1 MAQKQILNDC
11 EEIFELVREH
21 CKSKLSEVAYSL
33 WIRDLTPAGLED
45 GVATLIIGTTF
56 RRDMIEQ
63 RHYDLLREAYTE
75 ILGYAVEVNIVSEE
89 ELGLRA
95 TAQPAKKDSADDIDY
110 EYTFDTFIVG
120 SSNKFAHAA
129 SLAVATNPSNA
140 YNPLFIYGDLG
151 LGKTHLLNAICA
163 EIAKEYPERKQ
174 LIVHGETFTNE
185 IIKAIREQTTAQ
197 FQQKYRT
204 VDVLLVDD
212 VQFIGG
218 KNSTQEE
225 FFHTFNALYQ
235 NSKQIILTS
244 DRPPKEIRTLEDRL
258 RTRFEWGLMADIQPP
273 DFETRAAIIQ
283 RKAEQIELDVPDDVI
298 EYIANRL
305 KNNIRQLEGAVKKMK
320 AYKLLQGLEPSVVVA
335 QTSIK
340 DVLSDTQPVPIT
352 IERILSEVGRTYG
365 VTPADIRS
373 TKRNSSISTARQIS
387 AYVVKEITQ
396 ISLADIGKEFGNRDH
411 STIVYSVQQ
420 VERNMAKDQ
429 HYKEMVDD
437 IIRNI
442 RGS

>member
-1 MAQKQILNDC
+1 MAQKQLVSDF
-11 EEIFELVREH
+11 EQVFELVSDYCRG
-21 CKSKLSEVAYSL
+21 KLSDVAHTL
-33 WIRDLTPAGLED
+33 WIRDLTPSGLED
-45 GVATLIIGTTF
+45 GVATLVIETTF
-56 RRDMIEQ
+56 RRDMIAQ
-63 RHYDLLREAYTE
+63 RYYDLLSEAYTE
-75 ILGYAVEVNIVSEE
+75 IMGYEVQVNIVSEE
-89 ELGLRA
+89 ELGLR
-95 TAQPAKKDSADDIDY
+95 TVGPRPESDSNSGADY
-110 EYTFDTFIVG
+110 EYSFESFVVG

-140 YNPLFIYGDLG
+140 YNPLFIYGDSG
-151 LGKTHLLNAICA
+151 LGKTHLLNAIRT
-163 EIAKEYPERKQ
+163 EISRGYPERKQ
-174 LIVHGETFTNE
+174 LFVHGEAFTNE
-185 IIKAIREQTTAQ
+185 LIRAIQDRTTPQ
-197 FQQKYRT
+197 FHQKYRS
-204 VDVLLVDD
+204 VDVLLMDD

-218 KNSTQEE
+218 KESTQEE

-235 NSKQIILTS
+235 DSKQIILTS

-258 RTRFEWGLMADIQPP
+258 RTRFEWGLLADVQPP

-283 RKAEQIELDVPDDVI
+283 RKAEQIKFDVPDDVI

-320 AYKLLQGLEPSVVVA
+320 AYKLLQGLEPSIIVA
-335 QTSIK
+335 QTCIK
-340 DVLSDTQPVPIT
+340 DVLNDSQPVPVT

-365 VTPADIRS
+365 VTPVDIRS

-396 ISLADIGKEFGNRDH
+396 ISLAAIGKDFGNRDH
-411 STIVYSVQQ
+411 STIVYAVQQ
-420 VERNMAKDQ
+420 VERNMAKDTQ
-429 HYKEMVDD
+429 YKEMVED